1 MSYRRIGEF
10 GSDVYMYY
18 DAVNWHIETAHH
30 SYNVESLNAA
40 ENRLREIQSVGMC
53 VPDFVFER
61 ISEEKIDFVE
71 AQRKRDRKFLQ
82 DVRDEVFQS
91 DAELLKALYDL

>member
-1 MSYRRIGEF
+1 MSYCRMGEYD
-10 GSDVYMYY
+10 SDVYMYY
-18 DAVNWHIETAHH
+18 DGVNWHIETTLH
-30 SYNVESLNAA
+30 SYNVASLNAA
-40 ENRLREIQSVGMC
+40 ENRLREIQSDGMR

-61 ISEEKIDFVE
+61 IEEEKIDFVE

-82 DVRDEVFQS
+82 DVRDEIFQS